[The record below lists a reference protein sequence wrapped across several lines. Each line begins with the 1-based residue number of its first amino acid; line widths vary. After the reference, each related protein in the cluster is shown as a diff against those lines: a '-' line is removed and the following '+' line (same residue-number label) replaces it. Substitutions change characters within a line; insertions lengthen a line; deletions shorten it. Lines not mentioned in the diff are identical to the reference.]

1 MKPIG
6 NRAVSV
12 LIEARQLAWIDVSV
26 WQHAIP
32 SLPDGSRAHAQSIM
46 PAGTSLLKKHAISQ
60 LRFADLGE
68 RVQYDG
74 RTSEPS
80 GNVEPSGA
88 SQLVESIC
96 GSVSLL
102 DVVGV

>member
-26 WQHAIP
+26 WQHA
-32 SLPDGSRAHAQSIM
+32 DGSRAHAQSIM

-68 RVQYDG
+68 RVQHDG

-96 GSVSLL
+96 GSFSLL